1 MNIEHSSTRTRSVAT
16 GDFSADDSDSFKK
29 VGKLKEEIA
38 FYLMRPYRE
47 IRYAQVEGDFL
58 RGKSLK

>member
-1 MNIEHSSTRTRSVAT
+1 MSTLPLAPEVWRQ

-38 FYLMRPYRE
+38 FYLMSPYRE
-47 IRYAQVEGDFL
+47 IRYALIISVANFHPVH
-58 RGKSLK
+58 